1 MKRQIII
8 ILFALVVIA
17 GQAQNT
23 FEGHEYVDLG
33 LPSGTL
39 WATCNVGA
47 NSPEEYGDY
56 FAWGETKPKESYR
69 HESYQYDKDRP
80 FTSTKYCADSKFGY
94 NGFTDDLT
102 ELLPEDDAATAN
114 WGSGWQMPSMAQTEE
129 LYNSSYTRTE
139 WTTQNGV
146 NGRKITSEK
155 NGNSIFLPAAGW
167 CQNASHRSAGLI
179 GDYWSRSL
187 DTSYGGSGYDAC
199 SLSFDTDDIQWD
211 QDARYFGQ
219 SVRPVRVIMR

>member
-102 ELLPEDDAATAN
+102 ELLPEDEASAAARNSTTQVSTKWIRAATIGRVRSIQSTATTRAAC
-114 WGSGWQMPSMAQTEE
+114 PS
-129 LYNSSYTRTE
+129 TRT
-139 WTTQNGV
+139 TSNGT
-146 NGRKITSEK
+146 KTLATSVK
-155 NGNSIFLPAAGW
+155 
-167 CQNASHRSAGLI
+167 AS
-179 GDYWSRSL
+179 
-187 DTSYGGSGYDAC
+187 
-199 SLSFDTDDIQWD
+199 
-211 QDARYFGQ
+211 GQ
-219 SVRPVRVIMR
+219 CES